1 MNGIIIKLK
10 TIYSEKDLNE
20 VYQDFYE
27 QYQKGLILLT
37 DLYDVYLYDIDKN
50 FKQKKVGTDEDNVLL
65 DDIVIKPVK
74 CIRE

>member
-1 MNGIIIKLK
+1 MDGIIIKLK
-10 TIYSEKDLNE
+10 SLYSEKDLNE

-50 FKQKKVGTDEDNVLL
+50 FKQKKVGTNDDNVLL